1 MLKTKRVKAKKVK
14 IFCRKNFPARKFT
27 QSRVSHF
34 LSLTLACTSGDIRLS
49 GGGVSYEGRVE
60 YCYQSS
66 WGTVCDG
73 GWGTTE
79 AAVVCSQLGYPA
91 QGIHQ

>member
-1 MLKTKRVKAKKVK
+1 MRTHLSHVQV
-14 IFCRKNFPARKFT
+14 ISYFPI
-27 QSRVSHF
+27 
-34 LSLTLACTSGDIRLS
+34 TLACISGDIRLS

-66 WGTVCDG
+66 WGTVCDD

-79 AAVVCSQLGYPA
+79 AAVVCSQLSYPA
-91 QGIHQ
+91 QGIYQ

>member
-1 MLKTKRVKAKKVK
+1 MNALHKKTFYHTFKL
-14 IFCRKNFPARKFT
+14 
-27 QSRVSHF
+27 SHF
-34 LSLTLACTSGDIRLS
+34 FPFTLECISGDIRLS

-66 WGTVCDG
+66 WGTVCDDF
-73 GWGTTE
+73 WGTTE

-91 QGIHQ
+91 QGIYQSIQLPLLATESGI